1 MEPTGLLGKSQS
13 EWLLDGAI
21 YYVHRYVH
29 TYVLK
34 RARQSV
40 SAQQIFARR
49 QCRVPT

>member
-1 MEPTGLLGKSQS
+1 MGPTSLLGKRQTK
-13 EWLLDGAI
+13 WLVDGAI
-21 YYVHRYVH
+21 YYVHKYVH

-40 SAQQIFARR
+40 SAQHIFAHR